1 MKMYKGFDK
10 DLKCRDFQY
19 EIGKTY
25 EKPTAELCEKGFH
38 ACEYPLDVFEY
49 YAPGN
54 MSRYCEV
61 DLDDVSDQMSGD
73 SKRCGKKIAV
83 KAEIGIAGLV
93 SAQIQYV
100 KEHATMKHTD
110 PKQATAGDFGAATA
124 GDSGAATAGKHGA
137 ATAGDSG
144 AATAGD
150 SGAATAG
157 KHGAAT
163 AGDSGAATAGFSGA
177 ATAGKHGAAT
187 AGDSGAATA
196 GDSGAAT
203 AGNFGA
209 ATAGD
214 SGAATAGFFGA
225 ATAGKHGAATAGDS
239 GAATA
244 GDSGA
249 ATAGDSGAAT
259 SRGSVSVGENGCGLV
274 RGENVKIKGGMG
286 AILVIAVEN
295 DEDYGIKKWK
305 AFVVDGKNIKP
316 DTWYKLKNGDIVEVS
331 E

>member
-25 EKPTAELCEKGFH
+25 EEPTAELCEKGFH

-110 PKQATAGDFGAATA
+110 PKQATAGD
-124 GDSGAATAGKHGA
+124 
-137 ATAGDSG
+137 SG

-157 KHGAAT
+157 NFGAAT

-203 AGNFGA
+203 
-209 ATAGD
+209 
-214 SGAATAGFFGA
+214 
-225 ATAGKHGAATAGDS
+225 
-239 GAATA
+239 
-244 GDSGA
+244 
-249 ATAGDSGAAT
+249 

-274 RGENVKIKGGMG
+274 RGENVKIKGSIG
-286 AILVIAVEN
+286 AILVIAVE
-295 DEDYGIKKWK
+295 DVDGYGIKEWK
-305 AFVVDGKNIKP
+305 SVVVDGETVKP
-316 DTWYKLKNGDIVEVS
+316 DTFYTLKDGELVEVS